1 MIAAYFVAVLLF
13 VILFFV
19 YLHKSPKGSQGVLAY
34 NIAVFAVA
42 AVLCAWYIRNLYGE
56 MEGTVDSQWF
66 YVIAPLT
73 AFGISIVVLAVGG
86 LLRNYVVFRR

>member
-1 MIAAYFVAVLLF
+1 MIAAYFVAVVLF

-19 YLHKSPKGSQGVLAY
+19 FLHKSPKDRKGVRAY
-34 NIAVFAVA
+34 NLGVFALT

-56 MEGTVDSQWF
+56 MEGTVDSQWI

-73 AFGISIVVLAVGG
+73 AFGIAIVVLAVGG
-86 LLRNYVVFRR
+86 LLRNYVIFRR

>member
-1 MIAAYFVAVLLF
+1 MAAAYFVAVLLF

-19 YLHKSPKGSQGVLAY
+19 FLHKSPKDGKGVLAY
-34 NIAVFAVA
+34 NIGVFALTA
-42 AVLCAWYIRNLYGE
+42 ILCAWYIRHLHGE
-56 MEGTVDSQWF
+56 MEGLADEQWF

-73 AFGISIVVLAVGG
+73 ALGIAIVVLAVFG

>member
-19 YLHKSPKGSQGVLAY
+19 FLHKSPKGRKGVLAY
-34 NIAVFAVA
+34 NIGVFVVIAI
-42 AVLCAWYIRNLYGE
+42 LCAWYIWNLYGD
-56 MEGTVDSQWF
+56 MKGTIDAQWF

-73 AFGISIVVLAVGG
+73 AFGIAIVVLTIGG

>member
-19 YLHKSPKGSQGVLAY
+19 FLHKSPKGRKGVLAY
-34 NIAVFAVA
+34 NIGVYVVIAI
-42 AVLCAWYIRNLYGE
+42 LCAWYIWNLYGD
-56 MEGTVDSQWF
+56 MNGTVDSQWF

-73 AFGISIVVLAVGG
+73 AFGIAIVVLTVGG